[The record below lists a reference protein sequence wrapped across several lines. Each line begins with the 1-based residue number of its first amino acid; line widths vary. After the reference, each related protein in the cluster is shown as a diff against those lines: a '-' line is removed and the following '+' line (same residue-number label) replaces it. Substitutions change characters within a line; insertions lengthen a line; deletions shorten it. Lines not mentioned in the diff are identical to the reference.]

1 MWVYN
6 PADSHVIHSQL
17 RWKAC
22 HIQWG
27 MGVFWWQRLC
37 ICAYTV
43 SKMTGGC
50 SLSYDYSK
58 VKPAHTSKWILKR
71 RWICTLLN
79 HKVKKH
85 WMTQKNK
92 KGESVRLQCVQ
103 NSVRKETQTTRDESL
118 SLLKSWKPDLTW
130 DTSTRYVGN
139 RLMWGHAERPF
150 DVIMPSSRF
159 MFSEV
164 KRLNCTLHHIVSQL

>member
-1 MWVYN
+1 MYVYN
-6 PADSHVIHSQL
+6 PADSHYLTHSQL

-22 HIQWG
+22 RIQWG

-37 ICAYTV
+37 SCAYTV
-43 SKMTGGC
+43 SKMTGGWP
-50 SLSYDYSK
+50 LSYDYSK
-58 VKPAHTSKWILKR
+58 VKAIHTSEYSRGGEFAHCWIIQWKNIEWCR
-71 RWICTLLN
+71 KTKKE
-79 HKVKKH
+79 KVS
-85 WMTQKNK
+85 
-92 KGESVRLQCVQ
+92 GYSVQ
-103 NSVRKETQTTRDESL
+103 NSVRKETQTARDES
-118 SLLKSWKPDLTW
+118 SFLLKSWKPDLTW

>member
-1 MWVYN
+1 MILEDVRVEPCWLTLSHPL
-6 PADSHVIHSQL
+6 PAQV
-17 RWKAC
+17 K
-22 HIQWG
+22 G

-37 ICAYTV
+37 SCAYTV
-43 SKMTGGC
+43 SKMTGGWP
-50 SLSYDYSK
+50 LSYNYSK
-58 VKPAHTSKWILKR
+58 VKATHTSKWILKR

-79 HKVKKH
+79 HTVKKNIEGCRK
-85 WMTQKNK
+85 TK
-92 KGESVRLQCVQ
+92 KENVSGYSVQ
-103 NSVRKETQTTRDESL
+103 NSVRKETQTARDES
-118 SLLKSWKPDLTW
+118 SFLLKSWKPDLTW

-139 RLMWGHAERPF
+139 RLMWSHAERPF